1 MEEYNYFSV
10 GQTNVLYNETE
21 SILLEED
28 CAGRM
33 LFINVQDASR
43 KQDFPIYIIAQG
55 GSLTPPTFEYLPGE
69 YYYFD
74 YDNSGMESERFL
86 EFKKKNHWNEETM
99 VDEYDF
105 KSIFVSTEYRRNRD
119 IWEYGNEQMQYGTL
133 TSNEKIAYLF
143 DEFHVSENFQVMSSL
158 CDTYYRMIYG
168 IKVPPKIY
176 GAAPR
181 FYVICL
187 QANWGDTVHYLEKA
201 YCAEIRLDHYAED
214 MEAFKLANEWET
226 R

>member
-1 MEEYNYFSV
+1 GRLLFKNYEKS
-10 GQTNVLYNETE
+10 
-21 SILLEED
+21 D
-28 CAGRM
+28 
-33 LFINVQDASR
+33 
-43 KQDFPIYIIAQG
+43 KPQDFPIYLIVQEG
-55 GSLTPPTFEYLPGE
+55 YSKPLRFNYLPGE

-74 YDNSGMESERFL
+74 YDNSGTESERFL

-226 R
+226 RTTVSRLKKIYRRNLIEKDPLAVRQN